1 MSDYKSTSIES
12 IMTPL
17 PLETGSP
24 SSTILDM
31 ANKMTEKSKTA
42 IIIVEDTEST
52 TSGSTTASGSMLSR
66 PVGIITERDIVRRIV
81 SKEKEPRNTEASEV
95 MSKPV
100 ISIGLEASVYDAS
113 SIMTKYNIRRL
124 SITRDNILLG
134 IVTATDLSRYIYEKN
149 KADPMLKAMSRY
161 RYLEKQSQE

>member
-1 MSDYKSTSIES
+1 MKYNEI
-12 IMTPL
+12 L
-17 PLETGSP
+17 TGVNSE
-24 SSTILDM
+24 I
-31 ANKMTEKSKTA
+31 AN
-42 IIIVEDTEST
+42 ST
-52 TSGSTTASGSMLSR
+52 TSSS
-66 PVGIITERDIVRRIV
+66 
-81 SKEKEPRNTEASEV
+81 SEV

>member
-17 PLETGSP
+17 SLETGSP

-66 PVGIITERDIVRRIV
+66 PVGIITEREI
-81 SKEKEPRNTEASEV
+81 
-95 MSKPV
+95 
-100 ISIGLEASVYDAS
+100 
-113 SIMTKYNIRRL
+113 
-124 SITRDNILLG
+124 
-134 IVTATDLSRYIYEKN
+134 
-149 KADPMLKAMSRY
+149 
-161 RYLEKQSQE
+161 